1 MISVEQGQHIFFYF
15 ISDFFILPLLW
26 DFIFSTI
33 LHTKHCPDN
42 LAGLTCFW
50 IHGSMEGFEC
60 KATISYYHCA
70 FEGPKGR
77 IKKFN
82 FYSSKRFWAPF
93 NICDENQPFARSGA
107 GVENNEE
114 QTCCYFLSFILF
126 FTSYIC
132 TFP

>member
-26 DFIFSTI
+26 DFIFSTL
-33 LHTKHCPDN
+33 LHETLSGQLGRFNVLLDP
-42 LAGLTCFW
+42 W
-50 IHGSMEGFEC
+50 IHGGLRMQSNYFILSLC
-60 KATISYYHCA
+60 LW
-70 FEGPKGR
+70 GPQGENFFF
-77 IKKFN
+77 FN

-93 NICDENQPFARSGA
+93 NICDENQPFARSG
-107 GVENNEE
+107 GVENNEG